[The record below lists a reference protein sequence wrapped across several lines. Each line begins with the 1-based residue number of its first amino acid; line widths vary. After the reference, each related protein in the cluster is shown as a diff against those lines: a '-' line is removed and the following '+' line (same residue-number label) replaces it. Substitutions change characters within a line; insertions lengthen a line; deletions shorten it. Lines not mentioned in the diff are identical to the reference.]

1 MLWLAVASIAQAQG
15 KGGDLRAAMQ
25 NPISSLISLPFESN
39 YDSGADSGDA
49 FFVSIQPV
57 VPVTVGDWNLVSR
70 LILPRGKVDGEITG
84 LPINPSPIPDEGAD
98 GLSDTNDSLIF
109 SFSLLW
115 TLEMTKDNRYFFAL
129 ASYNAGSGRIGKYR
143 KRAPE
148 VGYDPNK
155 WFGNVER
162 VSLRSNNLE
171 TVMYVR
177 NIFNYTMAYK
187 SACEQS
193 LRRDE
198 INEGKNREPTVV
210 KTDPA
215 AYSSRWSIRADG
227 R

>member
-1 MLWLAVASIAQAQG
+1 MGFQTARACLILSTYLMLWLAVASIAQAQG

-25 NPISSLISLPFESN
+25 NPISSLISRPFESN

-70 LILPRGKVDGEITG
+70 LILPRGKVDGGITG
-84 LPINPSPIPDEGAD
+84 LPKNPSPIPDKGAD
-98 GLSDTNDSLIF
+98 GLGDTNDSLIF

-129 ASYNAGSGRIGKYR
+129 ASYNAGSGRIGKNR

-162 VSLRSNNLE
+162 VSLRSRNME

-177 NIFNYTMAYK
+177 NILNYTMAYK
-187 SACEQS
+187 SAYQS
-193 LRRDE
+193 AIERE
-198 INEGKNREPTVV
+198 KTNR
-210 KTDPA
+210 
-215 AYSSRWSIRADG
+215 SSDSS
-227 R
+227 